1 MLEYNHREYRY
12 LEKPAGRFVPA
23 MVRLWDDLL
32 MLCERHGIRVLL
44 TPFDTFWLWIRWK
57 HHPYSRLTARKRLLI
72 DPNARE
78 AIKRR
83 LAFAT
88 ERWGGTGVIFGWDLW
103 NEIHPSGAEDQAE
116 PLYEF
121 IEDLSTHVRN
131 TELRVHGRSHPQTVS
146 IFGPLGLQ
154 YPQAM
159 RTVLT
164 HPCLDFAS
172 THFYEEGTIDDPRN
186 TVDAAISTGAI
197 MRETLAQV
205 PPDRPFFDSESG
217 PIHTFKDKHRTL
229 PEPFDD
235 EYFRHMQWAHFAS
248 GGAGGGMRWPNRRV
262 HSLTAGMHKAQQ
274 GLIAFLPQIHWSTFQ
289 RTNWNAEVQVKS
301 DAQVAVFACGD
312 RQQALIWLLRRDAMD
327 KEGRVTSDKP
337 AQVNLTLPRMQPGNY
352 TATLWNTAAAEVME
366 RRLFTG
372 TQLQQLTLGAD
383 LAIAITPDY

>member
-1 MLEYNHREYRY
+1 MAESENLKIRMEWIQTAPGAPYFQTESGADWTPVGHNDAISWVTLRGVFRKNDLPAVDRYLAMLSAHGVTVLRLMLEYNHREYRY

-57 HHPYSRLTARKRLLI
+57 HHPYSKLSARKRLLI

-88 ERWGGTGVIFGWDLW
+88 ERWGGTGVIFAWDLW

-146 IFGPLGLQ
+146 IFGPLGFQ

-159 RTVLT
+159 KTVLT

-205 PPDRPFFDSESG
+205 PPERPFFDSESG
-217 PIHTFKDKHRTL
+217 PIHTFKDKHQTL

-248 GGAGGGMRWPNRRV
+248 GGAGGGMRWPNRRCTP
-262 HSLTAGMHKAQQ
+262 HSRHAPRAAGP
-274 GLIAFLPQIHWSTFQ
+274 GG
-289 RTNWNAEVQVKS
+289 V
-301 DAQVAVFACGD
+301 
-312 RQQALIWLLRRDAMD
+312 
-327 KEGRVTSDKP
+327 P
-337 AQVNLTLPRMQPGNY
+337 A
-352 TATLWNTAAAEVME
+352 
-366 RRLFTG
+366 
-372 TQLQQLTLGAD
+372 AD
-383 LAIAITPDY
+383 